1 LQIAGKTGIK
11 HFPNV
16 YSRCDAAIVQ
26 LDGVSRFHLD
36 RSFHNLSLVSTSFVS
51 QTPQNNDAP
60 KPCGSQSLSKRLFE
74 VSRNA
79 LLSGLEFVMLNLNG
93 MTNEA
98 NGNQAA
104 LETFARYRGLLFS
117 VAYRMLGSVAD
128 AEDMLQETFIRW
140 QRSADQ
146 EIESPRAFLVTI
158 ISRLCINH
166 LQSARVQREEYVG
179 EWLPEP
185 LVTDMSSDPYET
197 LKIDESISMAF
208 LLLLERLNPIERA
221 VFLLHEVFN
230 YKFSEIA
237 AIVDR
242 TEANCRQIL
251 KRARE
256 HVGDARQRFEATE
269 SDRDEMLR
277 GFLQATQTGDMK
289 GLLDLL
295 ANDVVLHTDGGG
307 KAIALPAE
315 LHGQEKVTRAIIR
328 SMEKLVPKNLEL
340 RTLRINGEAGFVSY
354 LDGKPFSAITLQVAD
369 DHIQAIYIVSNPE
382 KLSHLIKNR

>member
-1 LQIAGKTGIK
+1 
-11 HFPNV
+11 
-16 YSRCDAAIVQ
+16 
-26 LDGVSRFHLD
+26 
-36 RSFHNLSLVSTSFVS
+36 
-51 QTPQNNDAP
+51 
-60 KPCGSQSLSKRLFE
+60 
-74 VSRNA
+74 
-79 LLSGLEFVMLNLNG
+79 
-93 MTNEA
+93 
-98 NGNQAA
+98 
-104 LETFARYRGLLFS
+104 
-117 VAYRMLGSVAD
+117 
-128 AEDMLQETFIRW
+128 
-140 QRSADQ
+140 
-146 EIESPRAFLVTI
+146 
-158 ISRLCINH
+158 
-166 LQSARVQREEYVG
+166 
-179 EWLPEP
+179 
-185 LVTDMSSDPYET
+185 
-197 LKIDESISMAF
+197 F

-221 VFLLHEVFN
+221 VFLLHEVFT
-230 YKFSEIA
+230 YRFAEIA

-277 GFLQATQTGDMK
+277 SFLKATQTGDMK

>member
-1 LQIAGKTGIK
+1 
-11 HFPNV
+11 
-16 YSRCDAAIVQ
+16 
-26 LDGVSRFHLD
+26 
-36 RSFHNLSLVSTSFVS
+36 
-51 QTPQNNDAP
+51 
-60 KPCGSQSLSKRLFE
+60 
-74 VSRNA
+74 
-79 LLSGLEFVMLNLNG
+79 MLNLNG

-140 QRSADQ
+140 QRSAGE

-230 YKFSEIA
+230 YKFAEIA

-369 DHIQAIYIVSNPE
+369 DRIQAIYIVSNPE

>member
-1 LQIAGKTGIK
+1 
-11 HFPNV
+11 
-16 YSRCDAAIVQ
+16 
-26 LDGVSRFHLD
+26 
-36 RSFHNLSLVSTSFVS
+36 
-51 QTPQNNDAP
+51 
-60 KPCGSQSLSKRLFE
+60 
-74 VSRNA
+74 
-79 LLSGLEFVMLNLNG
+79 M
-93 MTNEA
+93 NED
-98 NGNQAA
+98 NRGQASI
-104 LETFARYRGLLFS
+104 ETFARYRGLLFS

-128 AEDMLQETFIRW
+128 AEDMLQEAFIRW
-140 QRSADQ
+140 QRSGDQ

-158 ISRLCINH
+158 VSRLCINH

-185 LVTDMSSDPYET
+185 VVTDVLSDPYEI

-208 LLLLERLNPIERA
+208 LLLLERLNPVERA

-230 YKFSEIA
+230 YKFAEIA
-237 AIVDR
+237 EIVDR

-256 HVGDARQRFEATE
+256 HVGDTRPRFEATE
-269 SDRDEMLR
+269 TERDEMLH

-307 KAIALPAE
+307 KAIALPTE
-315 LHGQEKVTRAIIR
+315 VHGGEKVTSVIMR
-328 SMEKLVPKNLEL
+328 SMQKLVPKNLTL
-340 RTLRINGEAGFVSY
+340 RTLRINGEAGFVSF
-354 LDGKPFSAITLQVAD
+354 LDGRPFSAITLQVEA

-382 KLSHLIKNR
+382 KLLHLMKIR

>member
-1 LQIAGKTGIK
+1 
-11 HFPNV
+11 
-16 YSRCDAAIVQ
+16 
-26 LDGVSRFHLD
+26 
-36 RSFHNLSLVSTSFVS
+36 
-51 QTPQNNDAP
+51 
-60 KPCGSQSLSKRLFE
+60 
-74 VSRNA
+74 
-79 LLSGLEFVMLNLNG
+79 
-93 MTNEA
+93 
-98 NGNQAA
+98 
-104 LETFARYRGLLFS
+104 
-117 VAYRMLGSVAD
+117 MLGSVAD

-140 QRSADQ
+140 QRSGHQ

-158 ISRLCINH
+158 VSRLCINH

-185 LVTDMSSDPYET
+185 VVTDVLSDPYEI

-208 LLLLERLNPIERA
+208 LLLLERLNPVERA

-230 YKFSEIA
+230 YKFAEIA
-237 AIVDR
+237 EIVDR

-256 HVGDARQRFEATE
+256 HVGDTRPRFEATE
-269 SDRDEMLR
+269 TERDEMLH

-307 KAIALPAE
+307 KAIALPTE
-315 LHGQEKVTRAIIR
+315 VHGGEKVTSVIMR
-328 SMEKLVPKNLEL
+328 SMQKLVPKNLTL
-340 RTLRINGEAGFVSY
+340 RTLRINGEAGFVSF
-354 LDGKPFSAITLQVAD
+354 LDGRPFSAITLQVEA

-382 KLSHLIKNR
+382 KLLHLMKIR

>member
-1 LQIAGKTGIK
+1 
-11 HFPNV
+11 
-16 YSRCDAAIVQ
+16 
-26 LDGVSRFHLD
+26 
-36 RSFHNLSLVSTSFVS
+36 
-51 QTPQNNDAP
+51 
-60 KPCGSQSLSKRLFE
+60 
-74 VSRNA
+74 
-79 LLSGLEFVMLNLNG
+79 M
-93 MTNEA
+93 MTNED
-98 NGNQAA
+98 NRNQSA
-104 LETFARYRGLLFS
+104 LEVFARYRGLLFS

-140 QRSADQ
+140 QRAADQ
-146 EIESPRAFLVTI
+146 EIESPRAFLVTV

-185 LVTDMSSDPYET
+185 LVTDTLSDPYET

-208 LLLLERLNPIERA
+208 LLLLERLNPVERA
-221 VFLLHEVFN
+221 VFLLHEVFS

-251 KRARE
+251 KRARD

-269 SDRDEMLR
+269 TDRDEMLR
-277 GFLQATQTGDMK
+277 GFLHATQTGDMK
-289 GLLDLL
+289 GLLDML

-307 KAIALPAE
+307 KAIALPSE
-315 LHGQEKVTRAIIR
+315 VHGGERVTRVIMS

-340 RTLRINGEAGFVSY
+340 RTLRINGEAGFVSF
-354 LDGKPFSAITLQVAD
+354 LDGRPFSAITLQIGA

-382 KLSHLIKNR
+382 KLAHLIKIR